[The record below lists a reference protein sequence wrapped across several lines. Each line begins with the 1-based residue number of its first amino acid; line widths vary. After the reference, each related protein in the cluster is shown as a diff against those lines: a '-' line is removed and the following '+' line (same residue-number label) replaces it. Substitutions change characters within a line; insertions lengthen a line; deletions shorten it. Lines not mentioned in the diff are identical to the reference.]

1 MITMCLLKI
10 IYFIYIYIYTVTF
23 VGTGLIMSYLMVDVT
38 ESTSE

>member
-10 IYFIYIYIYTVTF
+10 IYFIYIYTVTF